1 MNLASLSQ
9 DLYGFAIELRQVAY
23 SMPGGHEDPLVRLS
37 ERMIHYAQEEAATS
51 IRSPDRRGLL
61 AERRRY
67 ILLRNSGQYEAVAAP
82 MTVPAPL
89 VLSPSVFCTS
99 STVWAMV
106 SPPAQSAHTA
116 CPTLIMVWSLPLGQ
130 LSPR

>member
-61 AERRRY
+61 R
-67 ILLRNSGQYEAVAAP
+67 SGAA
-82 MTVPAPL
+82 T
-89 VLSPSVFCTS
+89 FCCEIRG
-99 STVWAMV
+99 STKR
-106 SPPAQSAHTA
+106 SPP
-116 CPTLIMVWSLPLGQ
+116 
-130 LSPR
+130 R